1 VCALLLCVS
10 ACESSPDPLSIDR
23 GAPLPQLFTEVP
35 GSMEFSEVL
44 VDVLSCN
51 ISAGAS
57 EKEG

>member
-10 ACESSPDPLSIDR
+10 ACESSPDPLNIDR

-51 ISAGAS
+51 ISASAP
-57 EKEG
+57 E